1 MKDTYKGVTDEE
13 VQKMLEEW
21 DIVTCKYCGKKIS
34 LLDAGA
40 VKLENGSEAFFC
52 KSHGSR
58 NN

>member
-1 MKDTYKGVTDEE
+1 MKDTYKGETDEE

-34 LLDAGA
+34 MLDAAA
-40 VKLENGSEAFFC
+40 VKLANGSEAFFC
-52 KSHGSR
+52 KSHATG